1 MYCLSTGNSDYESLI
16 EEIKLFDMAEI
27 RLDLCNLNSYQIKKV
42 FSIHKNLLATFRKNI
57 NNTEHQRFVSL
68 KNAILS
74 GAKWIDIDYRTE
86 TKQFIEKFITIAK
99 DQKVNII
106 LSYHDFEK
114 TPSEDFIHK
123 IYTKIKNLSPT
134 LIKLVFYS
142 NSDNDNEIVLNLYS
156 KYKDILAFNMGEKGK
171 RTRIECIR
179 RGAPFTFVKSEME
192 QTAEGQMTLK
202 EIMQYS

>member
-27 RLDLCNLNSYQIKKV
+27 RLDLCNLNSDQIKKV

-106 LSYHDFEK
+106 ISYHDFEK
-114 TPSEDFIHK
+114 TPSEEFIHK

-142 NSDNDNEIVLNLYS
+142 NSDNDNEIVLSLYS

-171 RTRIECIR
+171 RTRIDCIR